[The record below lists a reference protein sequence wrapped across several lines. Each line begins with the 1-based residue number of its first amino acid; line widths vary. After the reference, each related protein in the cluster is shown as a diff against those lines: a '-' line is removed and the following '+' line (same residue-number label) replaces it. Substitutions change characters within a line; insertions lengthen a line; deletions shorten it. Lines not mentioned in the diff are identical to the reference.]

1 MQNDPLSNKKNYTSN
16 RYSEYF
22 HQNHVKLKKE
32 NVNINKLLNGIKINK
47 INKKK
52 ESWILFGL
60 AALIVSAMGIFV
72 TL

>member
-1 MQNDPLSNKKNYTSN
+1 MQNGHLSNKKNYTSN
-16 RYSEYF
+16 RYSDYI
-22 HQNHVKLKKE
+22 HTNHAKLKKE

-47 INKKK
+47 KNKKK